1 MLTMDSNQT
10 KLVSI
15 LVIAVI
21 VAGGAMVALQ
31 FFQVPEDTSSDYF
44 IEVVGVGGNSQ
55 NVTLSEMML
64 MESVSGN
71 SSYQNTYG
79 NVRGV
84 GEYTGVKVSDLLDL
98 VGGVDE
104 GFVVRVVA
112 ADGYSQTF
120 ERSKVY
126 PNTTIWNIQGDM
138 ILAYEYNGTVVPDY
152 EEGIRLAFI
161 PDDGYY
167 SNADANATTD
177 PNPAAAGPQWVSNV
191 VRIEI
196 LENLYNS
203 TFSVSES
210 LLRTFVS
217 VTGEGG
223 YKKKSGDII
232 GPFNFTGVPLT
243 TLLQEFVTLP
253 GNYILIA
260 HSSDGYTSE
269 YTKSVVE
276 GIVNGYTPTG
286 APLEEINSTM
296 VLAYEQDGVPITDGG
311 PLKIVFL
318 NADGNLTDGNR
329 WAKDVV
335 SITILELSS
344 TTAIL
349 SNYILSQTDCYP
361 VNDAYILDEKGL
373 DENVRSEQG
382 FYS

>member
-1 MLTMDSNQT
+1 MDSNQT

-31 FFQVPEDTSSDYF
+31 FLQIPDDTSDYF

-55 NVTLSEMML
+55 NVTLSEMMQ
-64 MESVSGN
+64 MESVSRN

-84 GEYTGVKVSDLLDL
+84 GVYTGVNVSDLVNL
-98 VGGVDE
+98 VGGVNE
-104 GFVVRVVA
+104 GYVVRVVA
-112 ADGYSQTF
+112 SDGYSQTF
-120 ERSKVY
+120 DRSKVY
-126 PNTTIWNIQGDM
+126 PNSTIWDFQGYM
-138 ILAYEYNGTVVPDY
+138 ILAYEYEGIRVPDY
-152 EEGIRLAFI
+152 EDGFRLAFL

-167 SNADANATTD
+167 SNADANASTE

-210 LLRTFVS
+210 LLRTFES

-223 YKKKSGDII
+223 YKKKAGDII
-232 GPFNFTGVPLT
+232 GPFNFTGVALS
-243 TLLQEFVTLP
+243 TLLQEFVALP
-253 GNYILIA
+253 EDYILIA

-269 YTKSVVE
+269 YTKAVVE

-286 APLEEINSTM
+286 DPLDEINSTM
-296 VLAYEQDGVPITDGG
+296 VLAYEQDGAPIIDGG

-318 NADGNLTDGNR
+318 NEDGNLTDGFR
-329 WAKDVV
+329 WAKEVV
-335 SITILELSS
+335 SITILEQSS
-344 TTAIL
+344 MTLIL
-349 SNYILSQTDCYP
+349 SNNSITLNKNCSIDGL
-361 VNDAYILDEKGL
+361 YILDKKH
-373 DENVRSEQG
+373 V
-382 FYS
+382 